1 MKKALIVLIFAA
13 TLLGFL
19 GLLGFSGCGKQSLI
33 PDSPHEQYEEAAA
46 KTIPDARILTE
57 APQTPDPKARY
68 LFYLHGRIIEDQGGE
83 NAVSP
88 EFGRY
93 EYAEILDTFADRGFV
108 VISEVRPKNT
118 NVIQYAQK
126 IAEQINSLLKGGVP
140 PANIT
145 VAGASKGGAITH
157 KISSILHNK
166 DLNFVLLAG
175 CGEGYHEGFDIDL
188 AGNVLSVYDYKDNKG
203 AGSCADFFTKSKDI
217 NHHKEIELKLGTGHG
232 ILYKPLE
239 EWVEPTVQWASGNY
253 K

>member
-1 MKKALIVLIFAA
+1 MKKALIVLVFVA
-13 TLLGFL
+13 TIL

-57 APQTPDPKARY
+57 APRAPDTKARY
-68 LFYLHGRIIEDQGGE
+68 LFYLHGRIIEDQGAE

-108 VISEVRPKNT
+108 VISEARPKNT
-118 NVIQYAQK
+118 NVTAYAQK
-126 IAEQINSLLKGGVP
+126 IAEQINALLKGVP
-140 PANIT
+140 AANIT

-188 AGNVLSVYDYKDNKG
+188 AGNVLSVYDYKDDKG
-203 AGSCADFFTKSKDI
+203 AGSCADFFAKSKDI

-232 ILYKPLE
+232 ILYKPLD